1 MYIWSKLILFWKTW
15 SKGVGRSRIPSK
27 DSQRSGLGNP
37 STCPFV
43 SLVEHNEQGVRKSKI
58 ASKDPQ
64 SPRLVNPSTCPLCV
78 RREGVGRSRIPS
90 KDPQSPGLGNPS
102 TCPFVSVR
110 REGVGRC
117 AGLPQPP
124 AHSYVSDK
132 AVLGRS
138 MISSKDPQSPGLGN
152 PSTCPFVS
160 ADERG

>member
-15 SKGVGRSRIPSK
+15 W
-27 DSQRSGLGNP
+27 
-37 STCPFV
+37 
-43 SLVEHNEQGVRKSKI
+43 
-58 ASKDPQ
+58 
-64 SPRLVNPSTCPLCV
+64 
-78 RREGVGRSRIPS
+78 EGVGRSRISS
-90 KDPQSPGLGNPS
+90 KDPQSLRLGNPS

-138 MISSKDPQSPGLGN
+138 MISSKDPQSPRLGN

-160 ADERG
+160 VRREGVGRCRTPSTACPFLSVRREGVGRYRIPSKDPQSPGSGNPSRVCLVLWMFMDRGCLVGWTS